1 MTDQLEDQTQ
11 GGSTVD
17 RSLPGGCMADSDLPT
32 KGRQRGVRA
41 VELNVAAR
49 LENLALLRTLVGA
62 IGTFEDL
69 DFDAVA
75 DLRLA
80 VDEVCTRLIRSAL
93 PDATLRLVV
102 DPRKD
107 EVVVEASAACDTHDV
122 VAPGSFTCPDR
133 AGRRRPDLP
142 RRSPARCSRQCLRH
156 HVDRPTG
163 GIQQV
168 TARAAGGSASRAN
181 EYADVPEMFR
191 ELVGLPAG
199 SPEFQRHRDKIVQR
213 CLPLAD
219 HIARRFEGR
228 GEPRDDLIQVARV
241 GLVNA
246 AVRFDVKT
254 GSDFVSFAVPT
265 IMGEVRR
272 HFRDNSW
279 SVKVPRRLK
288 ELHLRLG
295 TATADLSQ
303 RLGRAPSASELA
315 AELGMDRA
323 EVIEGL
329 LAGSSYH
336 TLSIDSG
343 GGSDDDA
350 RAITDTLGDVDAGL
364 DQIENREVLRPL
376 LEALPERERTVLV
389 LRFFDSMTQTQIAER
404 VGISQMH
411 VSRLLAKS
419 LARLR
424 DQLE

>member
-1 MTDQLEDQTQ
+1 MT
-11 GGSTVD
+11 S
-17 RSLPGGCMADSDLPT
+17 
-32 KGRQRGVRA
+32 
-41 VELNVAAR
+41 
-49 LENLALLRTLVGA
+49 
-62 IGTFEDL
+62 
-69 DFDAVA
+69 
-75 DLRLA
+75 
-80 VDEVCTRLIRSAL
+80 
-93 PDATLRLVV
+93 
-102 DPRKD
+102 
-107 EVVVEASAACDTHDV
+107 
-122 VAPGSFTCPDR
+122 
-133 AGRRRPDLP
+133 
-142 RRSPARCSRQCLRH
+142 
-156 HVDRPTG
+156 
-163 GIQQV
+163 
-168 TARAAGGSASRAN
+168 RAAGGSASRPN

-191 ELVGLPAG
+191 ELTGVTAG
-199 SPEFQRHRDKIVQR
+199 SMEYQRQRDKIVER

-246 AVRFDVKT
+246 VVRFDVET

-303 RLGRAPSASELA
+303 RLGRAPTATELA
-315 AELGMDRA
+315 AELDMDRD
-323 EVIEGL
+323 EVVEGL
-329 LAGSSYH
+329 VAGSSYN

-343 GGSDDDA
+343 GGSEEEEA
-350 RAITDTLGDVDAGL
+350 RAIADTLGDVDTGL
-364 DQIENREVLRPL
+364 DRIEDRESLRPL
-376 LEALPERERTVLV
+376 LEALPERERAVLV
-389 LRFFDSMTQTQIAER
+389 LRFFESMTQTQIAER